1 MFTIIQQ
8 LKIDKADLVRQLEGL
23 LVDNHRL
30 YEKNNGLCILL
41 NKAINLFEALL
52 KQTGENDE
60 YTVQIRGIR
69 AFLND
74 NR

>member
-8 LKIDKADLVRQLEGL
+8 LKTEKADLIRQRDGL
-23 LVDNHRL
+23 LADNHRL

-41 NKAINLFEALL
+41 NEAINLFEALL
-52 KQTGENDE
+52 KQTGENNE
-60 YTVQIRGIR
+60 YTVQIRRIR

-74 NR
+74 N